1 MFSPS
6 SNKRIDFPHY
16 NTGMKRGFC
25 NERLSKQRRS
35 METVPCD
42 SIFFFMDKKVTP
54 PAGEV
59 TFHE

>member
-1 MFSPS
+1 
-6 SNKRIDFPHY
+6 
-16 NTGMKRGFC
+16 MKRGFC
-25 NERLSKQRRS
+25 NERLSKQRLS